1 MRIYIVLLGPPG
13 AGKGTQAQILA
24 EKLNLVHVSSG
35 DLFREN
41 LKNKTELGQKAQS
54 FVDRGELVP
63 DDITIGMVRDRLMK
77 SDCVNGAILDGF
89 PRTPAQAEALTQLL
103 ADLGGKV
110 VSVPLI
116 YVPDDVLIERLTGRW
131 TCQAQGHV
139 YHEKN
144 NPPKVTGICD
154 LDGSALYQREDDKR
168 ETVMRRIQVY
178 QDQTAPLIE
187 HYREQGLLVQ
197 VDGTIGIGHVT
208 DQLVKAIKGNS

>member
-1 MRIYIVLLGPPG
+1 MRVYFVLLGPPG

-24 EKLNLVHVSSG
+24 EKLKLQHVSSG

-54 FVDRGELVP
+54 YVDRGELVP

-103 ADLGGKV
+103 SDLGGRV
-110 VSVPLI
+110 VSVPFI
-116 YVPDDVLIERLTGRW
+116 YVPDEVLIDRLTGRW

-187 HYREQGLLVQ
+187 HYRRQGLLVQ

-208 DQLVKAIKGNS
+208 DQLIKAIKGNG